1 MCHHSAAPA
10 HVAPRPPR
18 NAPVHRL
25 DLLLQL
31 VNFVLH
37 LDVHLADLVARYGV
51 LIYAILFAIV
61 FCETGLVVTPFL
73 PGDSLL
79 FAAGALCA
87 VGSMDPWL
95 LGAVLI
101 AAAILG
107 NTSNYWIGRY
117 IGPRV
122 FQWEKSR
129 WFNRRALDE
138 ARGFYEKYGP
148 MALTIARFVPLIR
161 TFAPFVAGVAAMRH
175 ATFQLYSVLGGVL
188 WVASFIALG
197 YFFGNIPVVKSNLAL
212 VMIGVIVV
220 SLLPIVWAA
229 VARKRATGA
238 PR

>member
-1 MCHHSAAPA
+1 M
-10 HVAPRPPR
+10 
-18 NAPVHRL
+18 
-25 DLLLQL
+25 DLVLSL
-31 VNFVLH
+31 VQFVLH
-37 LDVHLADLVARYGV
+37 LDVHLADLAARYGV

-79 FAAGALCA
+79 FAAGALAA
-87 VGSMDPWL
+87 VGSMDPWV
-95 LGAVLI
+95 LGIVLI
-101 AAAILG
+101 VAAVLG

-138 ARGFYEKYGP
+138 AHAFYERHGP
-148 MALTIARFVPLIR
+148 IALTIARFMPLVR

-175 ATFQLYSVLGGVL
+175 STFQFYSVLGGVA
-188 WVASFIALG
+188 WVVSFIALG
-197 YFFGNIPVVKSNLAL
+197 FFFGNIPVVKANLAF

-229 VARKRATGA
+229 VAKKRTAA
-238 PR
+238 R